1 MANPHSSAGR
11 LLHGAE
17 LSAATVVVVAV
28 HGRGHSPQYLV
39 DNLIKPLEGGDATR
53 EIASR
58 GIASSGIAWLLPAAH
73 EDRWYPEGFMA
84 PIADNQPWLGFAL
97 EVLADIEHEV
107 TQPIVWA
114 GFSQGASLVTEFV
127 AHHRSEVPAGL
138 ICLTG
143 SIIGPPEA
151 ATPIVGDLAGM
162 PAYFSNS
169 ENDEWVP
176 LARTEATAAAFQD
189 AGADTELE
197 IISGRE
203 HVISAAEIESVARFL
218 RHIAG

>member
-1 MANPHSSAGR
+1 MGNPHSSAGR

-17 LSAATVVVVAV
+17 LADATLVVVAV

-39 DNLIKPLEGGDATR
+39 DNLIKPLEDGDDAR

-58 GIASSGIAWLLPAAH
+58 GIATSGIAWLLPAAH
-73 EDRWYPEGFMA
+73 DNRWYPEGFMS
-84 PIADNQPWLGFAL
+84 PIADNEPWLGYSL
-97 EVLADIEHEV
+97 ELMADIEREL
-107 TQPIVWA
+107 TRPIVWA

-127 AHHRSEVPAGL
+127 ARHRNEVPAGL

-143 SIIGPPEA
+143 SVIGPPEA
-151 ATPIVGDLAGM
+151 ASPVVGSLDGM

-169 ENDEWVP
+169 ESDEWVP
-176 LARTEATAAAFQD
+176 LSRTEATAAAFQD

-197 IISGRE
+197 IIRGRE
-203 HVISAAEIESVARFL
+203 HVISAAEIESIARFL